1 MKLLVF
7 ALRAFYRQ
15 IRSGEVVVLIVAIS
29 LAVASLTA
37 VGFLTDRISTS
48 IERQANELLAADL
61 RIRSPEEIPATW
73 IEIASEQGLDVAL
86 SQSFPT
92 VIYAGSKSALA
103 TIKAVS
109 KNYPLRGKVRISKTQ
124 YGDEYVAHS
133 IPNENSVWVDSALL
147 SRLKAK
153 IGDFISIGNNDFK
166 IDAVLRYRPDQSIG
180 FASLAP
186 SILVNLAAIPST
198 NLITE
203 GSRVNYSLLLAGE
216 EQLLEDY
223 TNDIAGLM
231 SESARISDRSDS
243 NERTNQAINRSQQ
256 FLSMTAIISILLSA
270 IAIAMSA
277 RRFMKRRMDTVA
289 LMKSLGAKKQFVV
302 NVMSLQLIM
311 IGLVGVVLG
320 CIMGFVV
327 ENTVSNI
334 LAELFSGEL
343 PKPSLKPLKI
353 GFLAAFIL
361 LPGFAFPSL
370 LQLCETSPL
379 RVLRRDSMPPPPSQL
394 LIGGTAVV
402 AIGLLL
408 YYLIGDAY
416 LLSIIMIGTITISFL
431 LYVVGRLLV
440 SLLSR
445 MRGNIGAA
453 WRYGLANISR
463 RGRESAIQIVAFG
476 LGITVLL
483 LLSFIRNDLLEGW
496 QETLDEN
503 TPNYFLINIQPE
515 QTPEVEKIFKQNNIA
530 SPDFVPLVRARMS
543 FINDTN
549 VKSMVYPDERGK
561 WMANREANLSWSN
574 SINTSNKLVKGS
586 WWSEDYA
593 GIPLVSVEEGAA
605 QDMGVS
611 IGDTLTFLVAGEEV
625 KTTIANIRQV
635 DWNSFQPNFFMVL
648 SSNAL
653 ESFPMT
659 FITSLRLDNDKSD
672 VLSVL
677 SEAFPTI
684 SIIDLE
690 PILQQVRQIIEKVS
704 LAIQI
709 VFIFTMAAGVTVLFS
724 AVHSTIDERR
734 FESALL
740 RAVGMKKRMILMS
753 LLSEFAAIGLAAG
766 LLAATGSSILAWQI
780 AERLFDLQYVFS
792 FSLWLKGLLGGL
804 LLVCVSGY
812 FATRVA
818 IKSPPIIVLRN
829 N

>member
-1 MKLLVF
+1 MNPLVF

-37 VGFLTDRISTS
+37 VGFLTDRIGTS

-61 RIRSPEEIPATW
+61 RIRSPEAIPAQW
-73 IEIASEQGLDVAL
+73 MESASEMDLDVAL
-86 SQSFPT
+86 TQTFPT
-92 VIYAGSKSALA
+92 VIYAGDKNALA
-103 TIKAVS
+103 TVKAVS
-109 KNYPLRGKVRISKTQ
+109 AKYPLRGKVRVSETQ
-124 YGDEYVAHS
+124 YGDEHIVN
-133 IPNENSVWVDSALL
+133 IVPDENSVWVDSALL

-153 IGDFISIGNNDFK
+153 VGDVISIGRADFK
-166 IDAVLRYRPDQSIG
+166 IEAVLRYRPDQSIG

-186 SILVNLAAIPST
+186 SILVNIAAIPAT
-198 NLITE
+198 DLIGE
-203 GSRVNYSLLLAGE
+203 GSRVNYSLLVAGE
-216 EQLLEDY
+216 ESLVEKYKKNITNLL
-223 TNDIAGLM
+223 T
-231 SESARISDRSDS
+231 ESARISDRSDS

-256 FLSMTAIISILLSA
+256 FLSMTTIISILLSA

-302 NVMSLQLIM
+302 NVMTLQLLM
-311 IGLVGVVLG
+311 IGLVGVILG
-320 CIMGFVV
+320 CLLGFIV
-327 ENTVSNI
+327 ENSVSNI
-334 LAELFSGEL
+334 LAGLFAGDL
-343 PKPSLKPLKI
+343 PDPSLKPLEI

-361 LPGFAFPSL
+361 LLGFAFPSL

-379 RVLRRDSMPPPPSQL
+379 RVLRRDSMPLPPSQL
-394 LIGGTAVV
+394 IIGGSAVS
-402 AIGLLL
+402 AIGVLL

-416 LLSIIMIGTITISFL
+416 LLSIIMAGAITISCL
-431 LYVVGRLLV
+431 LYLVGRGLV
-440 SLLSR
+440 LLLSH

-463 RGRESAIQIVAFG
+463 RGQESAIQIVAFG

-483 LLSFIRNDLLEGW
+483 LLSFIRTDLLEGW
-496 QETLDEN
+496 QKTLGEN

-515 QTPEVEKIFKQNNIA
+515 QTDEVREIFKQYDIQ
-530 SPDFVPLVRARMS
+530 SPNFVPLVRARMS
-543 FINDTN
+543 FINDSG
-549 VKSMVYPDERGK
+549 VKTMTYPDERGK
-561 WMANREANLSWSN
+561 WMANREANLTWSD
-574 SINTSNKLVKGS
+574 SLNTSNKLIQGS
-586 WWSEDYA
+586 WWPKDYE
-593 GIPLVSVEEGAA
+593 GTPLVSVEEGAA

-611 IGDTLTFLVAGEEV
+611 IGDTLTFLIAGEEV
-625 KTTIANIRQV
+625 KTTVANIRQV

-648 SSNAL
+648 SGNAL

-659 FITSLRLDNDKSD
+659 FIASLRLNDEKSD
-672 VLSVL
+672 ALGVLL
-677 SEAFPTI
+677 EAYPTI
-684 SIIDLE
+684 SIVDLE

-740 RAVGMKKRMILMS
+740 RAVGMKKRMILLS
-753 LLSEFAAIGLAAG
+753 LLSEFSAIGLAAG

-780 AERLFDLQYVFS
+780 AERVFDLQYVFS
-792 FSLWLKGLLGGL
+792 FSLWLKGLFGGVM
-804 LLVCVSGY
+804 LVCVSGY

-818 IKSPPIIVLRN
+818 IKSPPIGVLRN

>member
-1 MKLLVF
+1 MKPLVF

-37 VGFLTDRISTS
+37 VGFLTDRIGTS

-61 RIRSPEEIPATW
+61 RIRSPETIPVTW
-73 IEIASEQGLDVAL
+73 MESASEMELEVAL
-86 SQSFPT
+86 TQTFPT
-92 VIYAGSKSALA
+92 VIYADDKNALA

-109 KNYPLRGKVRISKTQ
+109 TKYPLRGKVRVSETP
-124 YGDEYVAHS
+124 YGDEHIVNVV
-133 IPNENSVWVDSALL
+133 PNENNVWVDSALL
-147 SRLKAK
+147 GRLKAK
-153 IGDFISIGNNDFK
+153 VGDVISIGNADFK
-166 IDAVLRYRPDQSIG
+166 IEAVLRYRPDQSIG

-186 SILVNLAAIPST
+186 SILVNIAAIPAT
-198 NLITE
+198 DLISE
-203 GSRVNYSLLLAGE
+203 GSRVNYSLLVAGE
-216 EQLLEDY
+216 DSLVEKYKKNISNLL
-223 TNDIAGLM
+223 T
-231 SESARISDRSDS
+231 ESARISDRSDS

-256 FLSMTAIISILLSA
+256 FLSMTTIISILLSA

-302 NVMSLQLIM
+302 KVMTLQLMM
-311 IGLVGVVLG
+311 IGLVGVILG
-320 CIMGFVV
+320 SLLGFIV
-327 ENTVSNI
+327 ENSVSSI
-334 LAELFSGEL
+334 LAGLFTGDL
-343 PKPSLKPLKI
+343 PDPSLKPLKI

-361 LPGFAFPSL
+361 LFGFAFPSL

-379 RVLRRDSMPPPPSQL
+379 RVLRRDSMPLPPSQL
-394 LIGGTAVV
+394 IIGGSAVS
-402 AIGLLL
+402 AIALLL

-416 LLSIIMIGTITISFL
+416 LLSIIMAGAIIISWL
-431 LYVVGRLLV
+431 LYLVGRGLV
-440 SLLSR
+440 LLLSN

-463 RGRESAIQIVAFG
+463 RGQESAIQIVAFG
-476 LGITVLL
+476 LGITVLM
-483 LLSFIRNDLLEGW
+483 LLSFIRTDLLEGW
-496 QETLDEN
+496 QKTLGES

-515 QTPEVEKIFKQNNIA
+515 QTDEVKEIFEQYNIP

-543 FINDTN
+543 FINDSS
-549 VKSMVYPDERGK
+549 VKTMTYPDERGK
-561 WMANREANLSWSN
+561 WMANREANLSWSDSLN
-574 SINTSNKLVKGS
+574 KSNKLIQGS
-586 WWSEDYA
+586 WWPKDYEGA
-593 GIPLVSVEEGAA
+593 PLVSVEEGAA

-611 IGDTLTFLVAGEEV
+611 IGDTLTFLIAGEEV
-625 KTTIANIRQV
+625 KTTVANIRQV

-648 SSNAL
+648 SGNAL

-659 FITSLRLDNDKSD
+659 FISSLRLNNEKSD

-677 SEAFPTI
+677 LETYPTI
-684 SIIDLE
+684 SIVDLE

-740 RAVGMKKRMILMS
+740 RAIGMKKRMILLG
-753 LLSEFAAIGLAAG
+753 LLSEFSAIGLAAG

-780 AERLFDLQYVFS
+780 AERVFELEYIFS
-792 FSLWLKGLLGGL
+792 FSLWLKGLLGGVM
-804 LLVCVSGY
+804 LVCISGY

-818 IKSPPIIVLRN
+818 IKSPPIGVLRN